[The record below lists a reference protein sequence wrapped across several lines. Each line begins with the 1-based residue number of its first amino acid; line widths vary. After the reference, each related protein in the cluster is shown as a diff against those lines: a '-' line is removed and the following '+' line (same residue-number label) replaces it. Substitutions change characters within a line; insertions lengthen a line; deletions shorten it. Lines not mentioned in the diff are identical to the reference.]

1 MAKRSSTA
9 RIRRRRKGDSHK
21 RMQSSRNARVAKDSS
36 ESNPFE
42 DFGGERTG
50 LMKAAA
56 VLDCLSDSLNHSCW
70 DRSTYAMAVDAARD
84 LVQESMDRLERRDRQ
99 IESCRRLRV
108 KQSR

>member
-1 MAKRSSTA
+1 MAKRNSMA

-21 RMQSSRNARVAKDSS
+21 RKQSPCNARAAKLASDTS
-36 ESNPFE
+36 PFE
-42 DFGGERTG
+42 DFGGERSG
-50 LMKAAA
+50 LMKAGA

-70 DRSTYAMAVDAARD
+70 DRSTYAMAVDAVRD

-108 KQSR
+108 KQGG